1 MRFFCIYKPDPKIM
15 QTPPSQEHMQKIG
28 KFVEDSFKSGVLLA
42 TEGFR
47 PNVEDVRVSLRDGKM
62 SVVDGPFTE
71 AKELIGGFALLNC
84 SSRAEA
90 IEQAKRFLEVV
101 GGGESEIHQLLD
113 EPQMPIEKA
122 R

>member
-1 MRFFCIYKPDPKIM
+1 MRFFCIFKPNPALLEVPPDPLRM
-15 QTPPSQEHMQKIG
+15 EKIG
-28 KFVEDSFKSGVLLA
+28 KFVEESFRSGVLLA

-71 AKELIGGFALLNC
+71 AKELIGGFALLDC
-84 SSRAEA
+84 KSRAEA
-90 IEQAKRFLEVV
+90 IEHAKRFLEVV

-113 EPQMPIEKA
+113 TPQMPLEKVK
-122 R
+122 

>member
-1 MRFFCIYKPDPKIM
+1 MRFFCIYKPDPKVLAN
-15 QTPPSQEHMQKIG
+15 PPSGEHMERIG
-28 KFVEDSFKSGVLLA
+28 KYVEESFRSGVLLA

-47 PNVEDVRVSLRDGKM
+47 PNAEDVRVTLRDGKM

-71 AKELIGGFALLNC
+71 AKELIGGFALLSCN
-84 SSRAEA
+84 SRAEA
-90 IEQAKRFLEVV
+90 IEHAKQFLEVV

-113 EPQMPIEKA
+113 QPQMPIEKV

>member
-1 MRFFCIYKPDPKIM
+1 MRFFCIYKPDPKFV
-15 QTPPSQEHMQKIG
+15 QSPPLPEHQQKIE

-47 PNVEDVRVSLRDGKM
+47 PNVEDVRVSLREGKM

-71 AKELIGGFALLNC
+71 AKELIGGFAILNC
-84 SSRAEA
+84 SSRAEC
-90 IEQAKRFLEVV
+90 IEQVKLFLEVV

-113 EPQMPIEKA
+113 QPQMPIEKV

>member
-1 MRFFCIYKPDPKIM
+1 MRFFCIYKPDPKLM
-15 QTPPSQEHMQKIG
+15 QAPPDPAHMQRIG
-28 KFVEDSFKSGVLLA
+28 KFVEESYRSGVLLA

-71 AKELIGGFALLNC
+71 AKELIGGFALLSC
-84 SSRAEA
+84 VSRAEA

-113 EPQMPIEKA
+113 TPEMPLEKA
-122 R
+122 K